1 MDVIIIDYKMS
12 NLHSVV
18 AACKKV
24 GLRSEISSDP
34 KKILDANL
42 VILPGV
48 GSFKQAMINLKN
60 LKLETC
66 IHDYIDSGKI
76 FIGICLGLQLLF
88 TKSEEFG
95 NHPGLNI
102 LEGEVKKFNFSKKE
116 KIPIPH
122 MNWNSIKM
130 TNINWDGTYLKNN
143 FNNDLM
149 YFVHSYFVVPEDKS
163 IILSETSYGSQT
175 FCSSILKKNIFA
187 TQFHPEK
194 SSING
199 LKIYKSL
206 YNCLQ

>member
-1 MDVIIIDYKMS
+1 MNVVIIDYKMS

-24 GLRSEISSDP
+24 GFKSVISSDP
-34 KKILDANL
+34 KEILDANL

-48 GSFKQAMINLKN
+48 GSFKHAMINLKN

-66 IHDYIDSGKI
+66 IHDYIKSGKT

-116 KIPIPH
+116 KIPVPH
-122 MNWNSIKM
+122 MNWNNIKM
-130 TNINWDGTYLKNN
+130 ANISWDKTYLKNN
-143 FNNDLM
+143 LDNDFM
-149 YFVHSYFVVPEDKS
+149 YFVHSYFVVPKDKS
-163 IILSETSYGSQT
+163 IILTETTYGSQKY
-175 FCSSILKKNIFA
+175 CSSIFKKNIFA

-194 SSING
+194 SSVNG
-199 LKIYKSL
+199 LKIYKNL
-206 YNCLQ
+206 YNSLK

>member
-1 MDVIIIDYKMS
+1 
-12 NLHSVV
+12 
-18 AACKKV
+18 
-24 GLRSEISSDP
+24 
-34 KKILDANL
+34 
-42 VILPGV
+42 
-48 GSFKQAMINLKN
+48 MINLKN

-130 TNINWDGTYLKNN
+130 SNINWERTYLKNN
-143 FNNDLM
+143 LNNDLM

-175 FCSSILKKNIFA
+175 FCSSILKKISLLLNFILK
-187 TQFHPEK
+187 K